1 MSILI
6 LQDPANFIFY
16 RLIKYLHRKY
26 RKGQIRLLFFKN
38 VWRSGG
44 IGNFNITL
52 PENIDI
58 SFDDEDFILAKEWEL
73 SGPKS
78 APLQMS
84 IRCSPNCIHNMCFSE
99 INTVS

>member
-6 LQDPANFIFY
+6 LQDPANFIFF

-73 SGPKS
+73 
-78 APLQMS
+78 
-84 IRCSPNCIHNMCFSE
+84 
-99 INTVS
+99 

>member
-1 MSILI
+1 VV
-6 LQDPANFIFY
+6 F
-16 RLIKYLHRKY
+16 KY

-44 IGNFNITL
+44 IGSFNITL

-73 SGPKS
+73 
-78 APLQMS
+78 
-84 IRCSPNCIHNMCFSE
+84 
-99 INTVS
+99 